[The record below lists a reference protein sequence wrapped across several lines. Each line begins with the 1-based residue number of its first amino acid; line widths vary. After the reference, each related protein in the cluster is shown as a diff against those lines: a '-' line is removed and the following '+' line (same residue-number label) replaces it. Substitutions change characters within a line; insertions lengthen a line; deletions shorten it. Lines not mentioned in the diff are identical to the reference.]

1 MKQPLVIR
9 KRLPDGTFGEP
20 QKAFEGT
27 GDTTEEK
34 AVRLEQE
41 NAELREQLN
50 NGLMELSTLIAM
62 VIEGGGPNV

>member
-20 QKAFEGT
+20 QKAFPESGET
-27 GDTTEEK
+27 MEEK
-34 AVRLEQE
+34 AQRLEKE
-41 NAELREQLN
+41 NTELREELN

-62 VIEGGGPNV
+62 VIEGGGSNV